1 MEWQNP
7 DFAILAL
14 FSEEISF
21 MLSCPVFARASA
33 SSLHPLSLWPAS
45 TKTWTSLW
53 EAREAIMLVNCF
65 SLCSDSKVLMHVTAV
80 MFYRASWDPLLDVKN
95 LAVLFRLLTVYPGE
109 DKSEHILQIILVQFQ
124 CRMWTCLSASGAVSS
139 YRLHCQG
146 LCHLSVSVPAHCA
159 T

>member
-1 MEWQNP
+1 
-7 DFAILAL
+7 
-14 FSEEISF
+14 
-21 MLSCPVFARASA
+21 
-33 SSLHPLSLWPAS
+33 
-45 TKTWTSLW
+45 
-53 EAREAIMLVNCF
+53 MLVNCF
-65 SLCSDSKVLMHVTAV
+65 SLCSDSKVLTHIAAV
-80 MFYRASWDPLLDVKN
+80 IFYRASWDPLLDVKN

-159 T
+159 TQRQCTGASQLITRCQKHVTFSSVFLQLSKLESINQFVLVNFSCSEDM